1 MKNLILL
8 ISLSIYFQ
16 SAFSKVITVS
26 NTATDIAQ
34 FSVLQEAFDA
44 ANVNDTV
51 YVHGSP
57 NSYGDATIRRRMV
70 VIGAGY
76 SPKETQFQFSS
87 KIGNLNLDSTGI
99 GGLGGN
105 GDPINGI
112 KLYSLEITGVLNS
125 SNPATMLKK
134 NITIERCK
142 FGYYL
147 YVTGPNWNII
157 NSWINILQINN
168 WNNLVVSNNFIKYVS
183 TTNQPS
189 VIFTNNIFIPNNG
202 NLNSAIGGA
211 ISYAI
216 FSYNIFLNNNPTY
229 PELSFCTFNS
239 NIIGNN
245 TQLSAITTIN
255 NNTGD
260 LNFNNT
266 NPLFVKMSNP
276 PPTNITDITLDI
288 YDWRL
293 SANSAGKGK
302 GSGGSDIG
310 IYGGNFPMPNL
321 TGSSTIPQITRM
333 DISNSVLPKTEKLKV
348 SFKARKVN

>member
-1 MKNLILL
+1 MKKLL
-8 ISLSIYFQ
+8 LLLSLSIFFQ
-16 SAFSKVITVS
+16 SAYSKVLTVS

-34 FSVLQEAFDA
+34 FSLLQLAFDA
-44 ANVNDTV
+44 ANINDTV

-57 NSYGDATIRRRMV
+57 NTYGDATIRRRMV

-76 SPKETQFQFSS
+76 DPKETQFQFSS
-87 KIGNLNLDSTGI
+87 KIGTLNIDSTGI

-105 GDPINGI
+105 GDEIFGI
-112 KLYSLEITGVLNS
+112 KLYSLEIGNLST
-125 SNPATMLKK
+125 SNGASMPKR

-142 FGYYL
+142 ISSYL
-147 YVTGPNWNII
+147 YVRGPNWNIV
-157 NSWINILQINN
+157 NSWINILVVNN
-168 WNNLVVSNNFIKYVS
+168 WNNLVVSNNLIKYVGS
-183 TTNQPS
+183 TNQPS

-202 NLNSAIGGA
+202 NLNSAIGGV

-216 FSYNIFLNNNPTY
+216 FSYNIFLNNNPTFA
-229 PELSFCTFNS
+229 ELSFCTFNS

-245 TQLSAITTIN
+245 TQLSSITTVN

-266 NPLFVKMSNP
+266 NPLFLKMSIP

-293 SANSAGKGK
+293 ALNSAGKGK
-302 GSGGSDIG
+302 GSGGTDIG
-310 IYGGNFPMPNL
+310 IYGGNYPMPNL
-321 TGSSTIPQITRM
+321 TGSSILPQIVRM
-333 DISNSVLPKTEKLKV
+333 DISNSVLPKTDKLKV